1 MVTAQKARA
10 ARRAV
15 HLVHQFDNPNGDTHL
30 SVVTYDTSSK
40 KFGAEVEGGE
50 GIEFGL
56 NGDLTFKDEQVS
68 SASYYVPGQ
77 GMVVWKEC
85 ATK

>member
-1 MVTAQKARA
+1 M
-10 ARRAV
+10 
-15 HLVHQFDNPNGDTHL
+15 
-30 SVVTYDTSSK
+30 VTYDTSSK